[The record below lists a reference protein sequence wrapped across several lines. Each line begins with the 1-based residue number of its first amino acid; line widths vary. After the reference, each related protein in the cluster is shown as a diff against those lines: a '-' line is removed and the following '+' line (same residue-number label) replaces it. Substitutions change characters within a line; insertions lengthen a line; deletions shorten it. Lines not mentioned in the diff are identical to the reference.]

1 MSMNNYLGDE
11 LAYKV
16 KVLSLALYDAD
27 KIIHTLEEENETLKN
42 ILNNLT
48 STIKSQDIINQ
59 QQPIC
64 A

>member
-16 KVLSLALYDAD
+16 KVLSLALCDAD
-27 KIIHTLEEENETLKN
+27 KIIHTLAAENETLKN
-42 ILNNLT
+42 ILNNLEP
-48 STIKSQDIINQ
+48 TIKTQDIINKQ
-59 QQPIC
+59 LPIC

>member
-1 MSMNNYLGDE
+1 MNNYLGDE